1 MVRST
6 GAHIVGATL
15 TKSSEDM
22 GGYGYKAYGYGA
34 LDRKSS
40 EIIMIPHDTEAEADA

>member
-1 MVRST
+1 
-6 GAHIVGATL
+6 
-15 TKSSEDM
+15 M

-40 EIIMIPHDTEAEADA
+40 EIIMIPHEADA